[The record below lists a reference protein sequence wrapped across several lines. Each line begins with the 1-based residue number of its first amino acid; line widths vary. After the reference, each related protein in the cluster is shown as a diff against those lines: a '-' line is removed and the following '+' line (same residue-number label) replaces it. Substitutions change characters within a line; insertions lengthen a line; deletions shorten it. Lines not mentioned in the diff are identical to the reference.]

1 MLTKT
6 PLVPEPP
13 PFCRLLASE
22 VRKLCNCAVVLLDD
36 PEPDELDPSAVS
48 RFWKSVVRLLLEASL
63 DEEPDDVLPEPEVSD
78 CARLSSAD
86 ARPPP

>member
-13 PFCRLLASE
+13 PFWRLLASE
-22 VRKLCNCAVVLLDD
+22 VRKLCNCAFVLLDD
-36 PEPDELDPSAVS
+36 PELDELDPSAVS
-48 RFWKSVVRLLLEASL
+48 RFWKSVVRLLLEESL
-63 DEEPDDVLPEPEVSD
+63 DEEPDDVLLEPEVSD